1 MTDDLSTGS
10 QMGKNSHIVVA
21 QIPVEELGKQ
31 IREAMVEAARLGIGE
46 AILIVER
53 HRSCSVAP
61 ELFDATL
68 DELRQHSAAFSF
80 ESGE

>member
-1 MTDDLSTGS
+1 MADEEPEYV
-10 QMGKNSHIVVA
+10 IVA
-21 QIPVEELGKQ
+21 QIPVEELGREIK
-31 IREAMVEAARLGIGE
+31 EAMVEAARIGIGE

-68 DELRQHSAAFSF
+68 DELRQHSAGFSF
-80 ESGE
+80 EG